1 MIASQS
7 DHRCPPSPPRAVPTC
22 PKPPVVFQTAVDE
35 DGRVRLK
42 ISGELDITTGPALTE
57 QLATLAELRQAG
69 LVIDLSGV
77 TFLDCASARL
87 LAGTAALLPPD
98 RPPVL
103 TAVRPAVR
111 RLLELLGLPAI
122 RIAD

>member
-7 DHRCPPSPPRAVPTC
+7 EYRCPPSPPRAVSAG
-22 PKPPVVFQTAVDE
+22 PKPPVAFQAAVDE

-42 ISGELDITTGPALTE
+42 ISGELDITTVPILTG
-57 QLATLAELRQAG
+57 QLATLTDLRPTG

-77 TFLDCASARL
+77 TFLDCAAARL
-87 LAGTAALLPPD
+87 LAGTTALLPAGGQ
-98 RPPVL
+98 PVL
-103 TAVRPAVR
+103 TSVRPAVR
-111 RLLELLGLPAI
+111 RLLELLGLPM